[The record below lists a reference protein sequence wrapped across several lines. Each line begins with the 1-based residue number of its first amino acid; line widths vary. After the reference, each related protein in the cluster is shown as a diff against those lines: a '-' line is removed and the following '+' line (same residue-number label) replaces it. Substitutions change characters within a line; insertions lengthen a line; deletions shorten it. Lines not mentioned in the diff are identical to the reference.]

1 MNSSFVDMKFR
12 FLRQILVIITIGSS
26 SRMGICGDDSIITVE
41 FKSQYNE
48 KP

>member
-12 FLRQILVIITIGSS
+12 FLRRISVIITISS
-26 SRMGICGDDSIITVE
+26 NIMGICGDDSIITVE